1 LAYPLTPNVSSMLM
15 STTTEIAVAVSIKD
29 GVLFK
34 ACAKCG
40 TVSALARR
48 MGRISALPE
57 IQHRFVMQMIET
69 VPPKQGHRA
78 SKGECNDSS

>member
-1 LAYPLTPNVSSMLM
+1 MTYPLTCNVSPMLM
-15 STTTEIAVAVSIKD
+15 GTTTEIALAVFIKD
-29 GVLFK
+29 GLFFK
-34 ACAKCG
+34 ARAKCG

-69 VPPKQGHRA
+69 VPPEAGTQSIERGMQ
-78 SKGECNDSS
+78 

>member
-1 LAYPLTPNVSSMLM
+1 MTYPLTPNVSSMLM
-15 STTTEIAVAVSIKD
+15 STTTEIALAVSIKD

-69 VPPKQGHRA
+69 VPPEAGAQSIERGMQ
-78 SKGECNDSS
+78 